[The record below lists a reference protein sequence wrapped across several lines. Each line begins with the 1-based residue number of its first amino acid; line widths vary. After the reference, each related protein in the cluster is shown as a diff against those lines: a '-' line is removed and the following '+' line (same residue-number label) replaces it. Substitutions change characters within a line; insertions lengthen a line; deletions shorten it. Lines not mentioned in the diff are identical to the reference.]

1 MVIIAAFGWSPL
13 LWPGSLSTRHWLLQ
27 FGRVTPSSPLLP
39 TYPPL
44 PQPPC
49 ALPSQGDHLRRPT
62 YHLPR
67 GEGPSG
73 SGALPAPGRLWGSS
87 VFASSPS
94 LPERSGSSPP
104 PPPAPAAA
112 AAAASFLHDT
122 AEPQLLRRVPTIRPG
137 SAATRTREGRR
148 GARQGPPPR
157 GILAPTL
164 HRTLVSQ
171 PRGMG
176 AKSG

>member
-1 MVIIAAFGWSPL
+1 MNPVIYENSGGWDARVIPKYGL
-13 LWPGSLSTRHWLLQ
+13 ENLDTEFICPA
-27 FGRVTPSSPLLP
+27 GR
-39 TYPPL
+39 
-44 PQPPC
+44 
-49 ALPSQGDHLRRPT
+49 A
-62 YHLPR
+62 PR
-67 GEGPSG
+67 G

-112 AAAASFLHDT
+112 AAAAAASFLHDT

-137 SAATRTREGRR
+137 SAATRTREGRS